1 MNELSTLPEGAGSSR
16 LRELVMIPPPPAA
29 AKSWG
34 GRLVAPLR
42 RARHSIAARINLA
55 AAGMT
60 LLLVM
65 LGIVIASATMHLG
78 ARTEQS
84 RILREAALASAEL
97 TGSIGETR
105 YHASRYAATGE
116 AREIEAAG
124 DTLAGAKDKL
134 AEARDSSANVDRQA
148 REAME
153 WLQVQVEGFD
163 QELTALQGSI
173 GAYGPSESGNAL
185 AGAIDIS
192 GEQLAR
198 QARGVQGDLMAASA
212 RADAEFAGETRRMVM
227 TVAGLLLGCV
237 LLTIAGA
244 RFVSRTTAGPVR
256 EITAAMSGLARGD
269 RGVTIPGTDRQ
280 DEIGEMAQALAVFRK
295 AADDLAHLQRMAAEA
310 ARDELARQEAEQAR
324 HAELM
329 RQLAQRFE
337 RTVGE
342 VVGSV
347 AAASEQLQTT
357 AGAMA
362 AAAAQ
367 SATVSADVSRVM
379 ADTTSGTTAAATAG
393 DQFAL
398 AIGEISREVANSATR
413 AQQARR
419 SSQVADER
427 MASLVSTAR
436 QAEQIVTMIDDIAE
450 QTNVL
455 ALNASI
461 EAARG
466 GDAGRGFGV
475 VAGEVKNLA
484 RQTSAATRTVVE
496 QIQAM
501 QGSTEESVAALR
513 QVGEWVREMETS
525 AIAIAQSVDQ
535 QTTAGQELARNLALA
550 AGGADEIDRNVGQLS
565 DMAQV
570 IGTAAAQVLQSANEL
585 HRQAGI
591 LQRQAQA
598 FLGSVRTA

>member
-1 MNELSTLPEGAGSSR
+1 MNEMSTLPDGAAPSRVRGLVVLPSPDGAGKDWRDR
-16 LRELVMIPPPPAA
+16 LI
-29 AKSWG
+29 
-34 GRLVAPLR
+34 APFH
-42 RARHSIAARINLA
+42 RARHSLATRISLA
-55 AAGMT
+55 AAGMI
-60 LLLVM
+60 LLLAM
-65 LGIVIASATMHLG
+65 LGIFIATATVHLG
-78 ARTEQS
+78 ARTEQA

-116 AREIEAAG
+116 PREMEAARE
-124 DTLAGAKDKL
+124 TLGGAKEKL
-134 AEARDSSANVDRQA
+134 AEARDNSAHLQA
-148 REAME
+148 GEAME

-173 GAYGPSESGNAL
+173 DAYGPSESGNAL
-185 AGAIDIS
+185 ASALDIS
-192 GEQLAR
+192 GDQLAA
-198 QARGVQGDLMAASA
+198 QARRVQADLVQASAQSDADFAAAS
-212 RADAEFAGETRRMVM
+212 RQMVM
-227 TVAGLLLGCV
+227 TVAGLLLGCI
-237 LLTIAGA
+237 LLTVAGA

-256 EITAAMSGLARGD
+256 DITVAMSGLARGD
-269 RGVTIPGTDRQ
+269 RGVTIPGTERQ
-280 DEIGEMAQALAVFRK
+280 DEIGEMAQALTVFRK
-295 AADDLAHLQRMAAEA
+295 SADDLAHFQEQAAAA
-310 ARDELARQEAEQAR
+310 ARDELARQEADQAR

-347 AAASEQLQTT
+347 AAASEQLQAT

-362 AAAAQ
+362 AAAEQ
-367 SATVSADVSRVM
+367 SAHVSSDVSRLM
-379 ADTTSGTTAAATAG
+379 ADTTSGTTAAASAS
-393 DQFAL
+393 DQFAM
-398 AIGEISREVANSATR
+398 AIDEISREISNSAAR
-413 AQQARR
+413 AKQARQ
-419 SSQVADER
+419 SSQDADER
-427 MASLVSTAR
+427 MASLVDTAQ
-436 QAEQIVTMIDDIAE
+436 QAEQIVTMIDDIAQ

-466 GDAGRGFGV
+466 GDAGRGFAV
-475 VAGEVKNLA
+475 VAGEVKDLA

-513 QVGEWVREMETS
+513 RVGEQVCEMETS
-525 AIAIAQSVDQ
+525 AVAIAQSVDE
-535 QTTAGQELARNLALA
+535 QTMTGRELARNLALA
-550 AGGADEIDRNVGQLS
+550 AGGADEIDRNVAQLS

-591 LQRQAQA
+591 LQNQSEA
-598 FLGSVRTA
+598 FLGSVRVA